1 MDRILE
7 YNSELFK
14 ALSSPLR
21 ISIIQILRDGEFG
34 VKELA
39 VAVNFDQS
47 HVSQQL
53 SILRYSGIVKNRKK
67 GNFVYYSLADT
78 SIINILEQ
86 ATLFSRKRFSDLSL
100 FLGKLSDLEE
110 EEKKRYCV

>member
-14 ALSSPLR
+14 ALSNPLR
-21 ISIIQILRDGEFG
+21 ISIIEILRDGEYG

-39 VAVNFDQS
+39 SAVNCDQS

-53 SILRYSGIVKNRKK
+53 SILRYGGIVKNRKK
-67 GNFVYYSLADT
+67 GNFVYYSLAD
-78 SIINILEQ
+78 SAINNILDQ
-86 ATLFSRKRFSDLSL
+86 ATLFSRKRFSDLSI
-100 FLGKLSDLEE
+100 FLGKLSELEE
-110 EEKKRYCV
+110 EEKKRNCL